1 MPISGYVLELA
12 KSGRASCKGC
22 KEKIAKGGLRIGT
35 ESDNGEYTM
44 CSWRHASATCFKIPK
59 KKYNKSL
66 DAFIEGEFQNADEE
80 LVKQFRISFESSAAE
95 KDQHDTG
102 LKRRFDEISSA
113 LSSYTNGDGGG
124 SSSSTAKKSKKKN
137 SKNVPTSSLSQDVI
151 ESVAKEKGM
160 PPKLV
165 EAIGLYG
172 SGMTTADL
180 KQILKWN
187 YLVQSGK
194 KDELV
199 GRVIDGHVF
208 GTIPRCPECHGGE
221 DDPERSESGRRTTTL
236 TCNQSGKGDGQGK
249 WSCKGYHNGS
259 YRVSCNFTSNYV
271 ERGAVPWVRTVEEY
285 ERVIEEQ
292 ATAEKI
298 KDSKG
303 LEDVE
308 FDTSDMDE
316 RTILDSILGKA
327 RDAGIILPGND
338 GDARIA
344 LAGLFNANN
353 RKITET
359 LVAAKKQYGTHQEA
373 KEKAAS
379 AMAACK
385 CPENA
390 KLAGYFLQAST
401 HAESFKKAAYKKVQ
415 FAIQNLDFVFGSE
428 GTPTGKQMGTSKKY
442 KVDGIG
448 KSSGLKMDEY
458 LQDGKIQA
466 FIDKYGMSFSDDDNN
481 HYNDNSNGDEGSA
494 TAGSSSY
501 GGGEYGGSGG
511 YDGSGG
517 YGDGYG
523 M

>member
-1 MPISGYVLELA
+1 L
-12 KSGRASCKGC
+12 
-22 KEKIAKGGLRIGT
+22 
-35 ESDNGEYTM
+35 
-44 CSWRHASATCFKIPK
+44 H
-59 KKYNKSL
+59 
-66 DAFIEGEFQNADEE
+66 
-80 LVKQFRISFESSAAE
+80 
-95 KDQHDTG
+95 
-102 LKRRFDEISSA
+102 
-113 LSSYTNGDGGG
+113 
-124 SSSSTAKKSKKKN
+124 
-137 SKNVPTSSLSQDVI
+137 
-151 ESVAKEKGM
+151 
-160 PPKLV
+160 
-165 EAIGLYG
+165 
-172 SGMTTADL
+172 
-180 KQILKWN
+180 
-187 YLVQSGK
+187 
-194 KDELV
+194 
-199 GRVIDGHVF
+199 
-208 GTIPRCPECHGGE
+208 
-221 DDPERSESGRRTTTL
+221 
-236 TCNQSGKGDGQGK
+236 
-249 WSCKGYHNGS
+249 
-259 YRVSCNFTSNYV
+259 FTSNYV